1 VIVAHVASGK
11 HPGQGIRA
19 TRILVVSAPTTARI
33 NSNSNINAHSS
44 NNISR
49 HMVNKIN
56 GNRTRTSMSIKESV
70 RILTATR
77 VPVMNK
83 RIKTKGSTIARQPI
97 RTPGAISTL
106 SMTQVT
112 FVTVH
117 TKNTSEKVAREERE
131 QKTRLKTSKQT

>member
-1 VIVAHVASGK
+1 M
-11 HPGQGIRA
+11 
-19 TRILVVSAPTTARI
+19 VSAPTTARI